1 MLANVLELRVEC
13 VRKNVTLANLATK
26 IGVNEATLH
35 RKIKGDSDFSRNEL
49 QIIRSVLGL
58 NNKKFLDIFFN
69 E

>member
-1 MLANVLELRVEC
+1 MLANALELRAEC

>member
-1 MLANVLELRVEC
+1 MANALELRAEC